1 MLVVATPKYMINIM
15 PQKMTSQKIPLSV
28 FMIAKNEEDRIGR
41 AIQSV
46 IDWVDEVIIV
56 DSGST
61 DETVKI
67 AEALGAKT
75 YYKDWQGFG
84 RQKRYGESLCRND
97 WILNMDADEV
107 ITPSLQEAIKTL
119 FHRGQFAHDMYRV
132 KRIVM
137 PPYGKQRFTS
147 YGILDYARPG
157 DYFRRLYNRHKAE
170 YRDDPVH
177 DSLILKDKNPR
188 PNAIGT
194 LKGIML
200 HYCFRSFSHMVQ
212 KIDFYSTMQAQSLYQ
227 SGRKISAA
235 RLLFEPL
242 LSFSKAYF
250 LRRYFLWGLN
260 GFVEAV
266 IYSFFRVLRL
276 AKLRELQNKPKPTNS
291 QNES

>member
-1 MLVVATPKYMINIM
+1 M
-15 PQKMTSQKIPLSV
+15 PQTVTPQKLPLSV

-41 AIQSV
+41 AIKSV

-56 DSGST
+56 DSGSI
-61 DETVKI
+61 DKTVKI

-75 YYKDWQGFG
+75 YHKDWQGFG

-97 WILNMDADEV
+97 WVLNMDADEV
-107 ITPSLQEAIKTL
+107 ITPSLQTAIKTL
-119 FHRGQFAHDMYRV
+119 FHDGQFAHDIYRV
-132 KRIVM
+132 KRIII
-137 PPYGKQRFTS
+137 PPYGKQTFTS
-147 YGILDYARPG
+147 YGIWDYARPG
-157 DYFRRLYNRHKAE
+157 DYFKRLYNRHKAE
-170 YRDDPVH
+170 YKDDPVH

-188 PNAIGT
+188 QDAIGT

-212 KIDFYSTMQAQSLYQ
+212 KIDFYSTMQAQSLHKR
-227 SGRKISAA
+227 GRKISAA
-235 RLLFEPL
+235 RLMFEPL

-260 GFVEAV
+260 GFVESV

-276 AKLRELQNKPKPTNS
+276 AKLRELQNKPPRPDSQNDS